1 MRPAVLL
8 VFAAIQSLLGG
19 WVWEIYFWP
28 LATVQLLRCNSSLCP
43 CAFLFSHLPSKH
55 LPFSSPFFFSS
66 FPSFNAVTLQTE
78 KGLLVIHKM
87 VGCWHKQH
95 RQWQGKSARVC
106 AYVCVV
112 CHRNRSNDKNESR
125 YEAMVCMFFKGREH
139 NFIKLE

>member
-106 AYVCVV
+106 VCVRMCVLYVTGTGPMTKMKVDMKPRSV
-112 CHRNRSNDKNESR
+112 CFSKVENTIS
-125 YEAMVCMFFKGREH
+125 
-139 NFIKLE
+139 